1 MSSIDKLLKCLQELS
16 VCRQNI
22 LQLSKNSLFQ
32 ENGEALKYCEDI
44 EQIFNDID
52 DKELGLASK
61 LLFDPNIGIIKFLLE
76 LINVFDKTL
85 QKAKIALLEFLFL
98 YIKRVKAGIEPYSE
112 QIKEGCF
119 SILQF
124 DDEAFVRAASFKPMM
139 AMFDFSIP
147 IIDPEKLHVQDI
159 LKRYLDCIFVKSK
172 MQASIKA
179 HRFPKQSEKDAE
191 KILRVFVNMLKD
203 PGNSNAAFK
212 IGFDYIIDHSSIFGK
227 YYLQHYEE
235 LWTCLWVCCEHINR
249 DLKRSAFKAIG
260 EFLKTYFISKF
271 VNIWKTRNSEQE
283 QKVEI
288 EIKDQYPKGLSI
300 AVRGVG
306 YFAAPAKKI
315 MDKVK
320 LQQLFQDLLKPGSLV
335 VLSVDENEILANVYQ
350 IPLFIEAFCYIG
362 QEFDVIFDELL
373 ETIEQEVRIM
383 LIYYPRLIH
392 DLRIRGANAF
402 EQLLWMLYKKGSV
415 YQALIL
421 TCSDAIQSQ
430 QLFDNQRQDIPNIID
445 TVADHTYQEMFH
457 LWNHIFS
464 DSTLLWVGHQMSEDI
479 ENNSDAV
486 KEFFTILY
494 DEFFLAIFRIIR
506 ALNFKVIDI
515 TTNTENTQEIID
527 SNLIAIAGSSDLSNL
542 QPVVSKDFI
551 IFQNLVDFWQ
561 LFLPG
566 IRKELFSRWV
576 YLAGDNLISL
586 STQYPYV
593 SGFYKMVGSC
603 LKICESIQYFTGV
616 KNLDIEMEN
625 VTQSQFL
632 PSTTSMQRVSY
643 FLYSKFIKE
652 VCARLVQYKD
662 DLLASCL
669 RLVLSVPKELLNI
682 NDLVSPICIAL
693 KLGQSY
699 QPLTNIG
706 LDVIEKIVDLKGP
719 QDLSKWLG
727 QILPFLNDYL
737 LVKADTMDNSLKEI
751 AQFRANSQKNRNGL
765 KSVEKA
771 RKQKIKE
778 SGMIKS
784 FKTIVGVGQLEKNVG
799 LYDLQVRV
807 LRILGRLGGVN
818 KLIIEDISNEGTIL
832 KLNTQF
838 KSSNF
843 KNKSLTSNLLAWDP
857 ERPESAPDRK
867 TKVISCE
874 LLHSIMLLMIGRS
887 AFQARITKGP
897 QESPFCKIYHR
908 IFPVLLRLAI
918 DTDQVPRKL
927 FRRLVSQLIHWF
939 TNNAQYENP
948 ETMTLLQC
956 CLDATCDSWGSLR
969 DYGAECLNEFLL
981 WSIKQSSNQ
990 QIEKDPLNI
999 KSLFNRLYN
1008 ASAHPDYTK
1017 RLGASLAINHI
1028 YRVFREEE
1036 YLVNHF
1042 TFELLYWTLFNLRL
1056 SEQDQDAIGTRQQ
1069 AIMAIRHL
1077 KKIINLKSNLFLT
1090 KINNRRKFP
1099 GLPEANLLS
1108 LVNWLFMET
1117 NRKESDYANMY
1128 FKNGLNWVNAKISS
1142 QPSFLLDLYKTSALS
1157 LSFDQNKGINFS
1169 QNKEWCARFLS
1180 FLENYTWIIKEKFI
1194 SPEVLMQKEM
1204 FTFRDSIN
1212 IFINKMVLSIDLDLS
1227 LNILEFDDQSSNL
1240 IVDSEEFLTPAER
1253 SQLTKCRIK
1262 MTNSFIDFIIAL
1274 LEAAINDNL
1283 NVQNSSI
1290 FNDLFFKALARW
1302 LFFAEKLELGSLIN
1316 NNNENSYDGFSR
1328 KLYTLLSL
1336 FKQISHSD
1344 SLQFNNCIQEISM
1357 VAFSKN
1363 VDLLNIELESSAYGF
1378 KMLNDAGIFD
1388 DLFNRNLG
1396 NFSSVHTVHNYISL
1410 ICDKIVSLR
1419 DVKYP
1424 HWIQLL
1430 NNLLT
1435 FVLSRNSNDINKW
1448 LLSDLIGYS
1457 RNSSTSSYEDSCNYY
1472 QKANS
1477 YGGDQKFLL
1486 KLWKDLIKLDSNLLK
1501 RQSTNEFKQL
1511 FYDIYLTF
1519 LTPET
1524 ELDFKSEAFDLLPAF
1539 LKSDMPKDKIEEL
1552 IEGMLNY
1559 QFPLLSSEYSR
1570 DGPKN
1575 IALFKIFV
1583 PTFVRETDH
1592 IYANEFQE
1600 QLGLFVSHLSGKK
1613 FVEMSDIAFGYFQNS
1628 KFANFHRNIIQSI
1641 LTPILMQ
1648 GSKNFVIDF
1657 YKKCVKELID
1667 IIERDPRIRNDQ
1679 ERIYEL
1685 DAKAVNEEDIYTDKS
1700 EIVQSYCRGRQVKAK
1715 ELTRKVMEISH
1726 KTKSKSENDEFANN
1740 DVQEARLLFRCAA
1753 YNALA
1758 AAIMCTQTG
1767 QQFYKT
1773 FLFSE
1778 NVTKGE
1784 YTWENIVDLKVK
1796 FEFKVELDQPFFKTK
1811 LDDFRSKSS
1820 SSFQSMKKSSSLKYL
1835 TSQYLV
1841 DSSITG
1847 STDLFDNTIT
1857 GEFTNDDKG
1866 SIPMEMD
1873 DNSEFQS
1880 LNNLRELEVDSI
1892 NRNPCMKMI
1901 IRAIERLHTTVT
1913 PPPSELVDS
1922 MPGWMNDMHKKFTK
1936 KETHINIR
1944 LFIAKIITNI
1954 PEAFE
1959 KNICHKNRPVLH
1971 NNLQTIKGIF
1981 EIWHEF
1987 IVVPTRVIYDYIKNS
2002 NDNQDQI
2009 LAGLQLLGI
2018 VLAHDKPPFQQEVG
2032 IDLGGLTEETFYWD
2046 LVKKLNH
2053 AKFTIRNLFSD
2064 KFIRHVFNLLPR
2076 LTTINDKKFLA
2087 LELISFCAD
2096 KLLII
2101 YFCNIYRNDSEQLI
2115 ALRILNGILKQ
2126 QYDSELIN
2134 YFLETL
2140 IESFYDHQNI
2150 ECRNIPNQSSDYKKI
2165 KKKVKSGLLRGLA
2178 DVNESIQQTITEFW
2192 HEQQELSQDT
2202 FARLKVLIGNLYSS
2216 EIETIFLHYA
2226 CFLLLEG
2233 SKKSPDYN
2241 KPMFDQPLPHSKFD
2255 NYDNIDT
2262 SWQFHSTM
2270 TPLFVNT
2277 QQSNPNKRIKSN
2289 QDGFIRATNNN
2300 YEFSLTIDPET
2311 GSMSSMGSQLG
2322 NWSLTQSNL
2331 FFSPTSARTLG
2342 KRKQILQED
2351 NSLPTQISQ
2360 YQNLRKR
2367 VFSSYSSSQA
2377 SEKEFYRKLAHTKKK
2392 RSEIS
2397 TSARP
2402 ESLSQQV
2409 SMLRQYRVG
2418 DLPDIE
2424 IKFSEIVVP
2433 LQALAQRDL
2442 EISRILFTSMFVSL
2456 YNLIDENVNMEPD
2469 SQEEYKDS
2477 FARSIRDILIN
2488 STTYFSPLISSCL
2501 RICFE
2506 ALDTRIDPTVIRK
2519 VSEICSSESMG
2530 ISLIE
2535 RQLSNLATS
2544 QRGSKR
2550 IRVKES
2556 ATPESLLPWVELA
2569 NLYKSIDSH
2578 DIYKSIYENHIAHS
2592 QVTKDALN
2600 SEFIGDYGSACKLYL
2615 EALGSEDENA
2625 DENEIRVWEEGRFE
2639 CYVKL
2644 SQWDDLAE
2652 TVLLDIDR
2660 DLDKLWDDD
2669 YQDPYLQYFMRS
2681 MFKLAHGTDNH
2692 DSHRQMFLNFIENAM
2707 NDSDHKT
2714 LLTSQYPIALTSI
2727 ARNEFEQAR
2736 SYVRKAYDSFLFN
2749 WSTLHPLAIG
2759 TRLNKLSSLQE
2770 IVEMEEYLNLAQSSN
2785 RLKNRNKLTS
2795 CWSKRYP
2802 SKQLDP
2808 TNSWDDIITS
2818 RHLIL
2823 GDMTNWLREDQNFN
2837 AIKNKLEC
2845 QELLKMSSAAR
2856 VQGNF
2861 EVARVC
2867 LSKCRTLD
2875 VRCKDDIEYY
2885 EFKLQ
2890 IKEAMSTGDTQNRA
2904 TILKKMTNNF
2914 EEIQISD
2921 TRIDLKCRVI
2931 ECETYSLEIAEFD
2944 KPEIMEKYSYLGDR
2958 LNSSVEKAMLHL
2970 KPSDQAKIF
2979 VKFAKFCDNYLRRL
2993 ESDDNLKNISI
3004 DKDLYASS
3012 VVQNILRA
3020 IEYGS
3025 KEASEFFPRLL
3036 QIIDLY
3042 EPSQQT
3048 FELKVKSF
3056 GPVWKLIRWI
3066 PQIVA
3071 VLDKPSAQCLADLY
3085 PNSLYYPLKISSE
3098 HYKFDEKNKFV
3109 LENKC
3114 KIQQLK
3120 QIIKSDVM
3128 EILIEELERLS
3139 NPENIFKSWIQT
3151 IGLFLKILN
3160 HFSLLKEFASRHS
3173 DYLIQFCGIDGS
3185 KLAKMIYQEF
3195 LVLVNYWKQNI
3206 GTGTGEKKPGA
3217 NLLKSYST
3225 WLAEFSWYNVDGD
3238 IEIPGQYDGLT
3249 IPDPRHHVKIANFEQ
3264 RVLVLNSIRKP
3275 RKITIVGTDGND
3287 YPFLVKGGE
3296 DLRLD
3301 QRVILLFSIM
3311 NELLRK
3317 DFYCSQRKL
3326 ELRIYK
3332 VIPMTGS
3339 LGIIEWLPETQT
3351 IKSFIEREL
3360 FNEDIITKTQE
3371 EHTKWAMEDNQGYP
3385 CLLKNAKRDDVVKHI
3400 TRLQSKVNANSL
3412 KKALYKLAASPEAHL
3427 SIRSEFVKKLAVIN
3441 VCGYL
3446 IGIGDR
3452 HSENYLIDFT
3462 NGSLVSIDFGHAFG
3476 SATETIDVPELVPF
3490 RLTKQIESLMY
3501 PLGPK
3506 VMHAHKDILLNAME
3520 IFVKEPLLDWQTR
3533 ARKQARYQRNQDSN
3547 EIDYQPRT
3555 EWYPRKKL
3563 DIARRKLEGE
3573 NPAYIV
3579 CEELMSGH
3587 ARKPFIDHIQDIAKG
3602 SPEHNIRARVP
3613 QKCGSVKEQIECLI
3627 DLATDPYVLGVMWVG
3642 WISWV

>member
-1 MSSIDKLLKCLQELS
+1 
-16 VCRQNI
+16 
-22 LQLSKNSLFQ
+22 
-32 ENGEALKYCEDI
+32 
-44 EQIFNDID
+44 
-52 DKELGLASK
+52 
-61 LLFDPNIGIIKFLLE
+61 
-76 LINVFDKTL
+76 
-85 QKAKIALLEFLFL
+85 
-98 YIKRVKAGIEPYSE
+98 
-112 QIKEGCF
+112 
-119 SILQF
+119 
-124 DDEAFVRAASFKPMM
+124 
-139 AMFDFSIP
+139 
-147 IIDPEKLHVQDI
+147 
-159 LKRYLDCIFVKSK
+159 
-172 MQASIKA
+172 
-179 HRFPKQSEKDAE
+179 
-191 KILRVFVNMLKD
+191 
-203 PGNSNAAFK
+203 
-212 IGFDYIIDHSSIFGK
+212 
-227 YYLQHYEE
+227 
-235 LWTCLWVCCEHINR
+235 
-249 DLKRSAFKAIG
+249 
-260 EFLKTYFISKF
+260 
-271 VNIWKTRNSEQE
+271 
-283 QKVEI
+283 
-288 EIKDQYPKGLSI
+288 
-300 AVRGVG
+300 
-306 YFAAPAKKI
+306 
-315 MDKVK
+315 
-320 LQQLFQDLLKPGSLV
+320 
-335 VLSVDENEILANVYQ
+335 
-350 IPLFIEAFCYIG
+350 
-362 QEFDVIFDELL
+362 
-373 ETIEQEVRIM
+373 
-383 LIYYPRLIH
+383 
-392 DLRIRGANAF
+392 
-402 EQLLWMLYKKGSV
+402 
-415 YQALIL
+415 
-421 TCSDAIQSQ
+421 
-430 QLFDNQRQDIPNIID
+430 
-445 TVADHTYQEMFH
+445 
-457 LWNHIFS
+457 
-464 DSTLLWVGHQMSEDI
+464 
-479 ENNSDAV
+479 
-486 KEFFTILY
+486 
-494 DEFFLAIFRIIR
+494 
-506 ALNFKVIDI
+506 
-515 TTNTENTQEIID
+515 
-527 SNLIAIAGSSDLSNL
+527 
-542 QPVVSKDFI
+542 
-551 IFQNLVDFWQ
+551 
-561 LFLPG
+561 
-566 IRKELFSRWV
+566 
-576 YLAGDNLISL
+576 
-586 STQYPYV
+586 
-593 SGFYKMVGSC
+593 
-603 LKICESIQYFTGV
+603 
-616 KNLDIEMEN
+616 
-625 VTQSQFL
+625 
-632 PSTTSMQRVSY
+632 
-643 FLYSKFIKE
+643 
-652 VCARLVQYKD
+652 
-662 DLLASCL
+662 
-669 RLVLSVPKELLNI
+669 
-682 NDLVSPICIAL
+682 
-693 KLGQSY
+693 
-699 QPLTNIG
+699 
-706 LDVIEKIVDLKGP
+706 
-719 QDLSKWLG
+719 
-727 QILPFLNDYL
+727 
-737 LVKADTMDNSLKEI
+737 
-751 AQFRANSQKNRNGL
+751 
-765 KSVEKA
+765 
-771 RKQKIKE
+771 
-778 SGMIKS
+778 
-784 FKTIVGVGQLEKNVG
+784 
-799 LYDLQVRV
+799 
-807 LRILGRLGGVN
+807 
-818 KLIIEDISNEGTIL
+818 
-832 KLNTQF
+832 
-838 KSSNF
+838 
-843 KNKSLTSNLLAWDP
+843 
-857 ERPESAPDRK
+857 
-867 TKVISCE
+867 
-874 LLHSIMLLMIGRS
+874 
-887 AFQARITKGP
+887 
-897 QESPFCKIYHR
+897 
-908 IFPVLLRLAI
+908 
-918 DTDQVPRKL
+918 
-927 FRRLVSQLIHWF
+927 
-939 TNNAQYENP
+939 
-948 ETMTLLQC
+948 
-956 CLDATCDSWGSLR
+956 
-969 DYGAECLNEFLL
+969 
-981 WSIKQSSNQ
+981 
-990 QIEKDPLNI
+990 
-999 KSLFNRLYN
+999 
-1008 ASAHPDYTK
+1008 
-1017 RLGASLAINHI
+1017 
-1028 YRVFREEE
+1028 
-1036 YLVNHF
+1036 
-1042 TFELLYWTLFNLRL
+1042 
-1056 SEQDQDAIGTRQQ
+1056 
-1069 AIMAIRHL
+1069 
-1077 KKIINLKSNLFLT
+1077 
-1090 KINNRRKFP
+1090 
-1099 GLPEANLLS
+1099 
-1108 LVNWLFMET
+1108 
-1117 NRKESDYANMY
+1117 
-1128 FKNGLNWVNAKISS
+1128 
-1142 QPSFLLDLYKTSALS
+1142 
-1157 LSFDQNKGINFS
+1157 
-1169 QNKEWCARFLS
+1169 
-1180 FLENYTWIIKEKFI
+1180 
-1194 SPEVLMQKEM
+1194 
-1204 FTFRDSIN
+1204 
-1212 IFINKMVLSIDLDLS
+1212 
-1227 LNILEFDDQSSNL
+1227 
-1240 IVDSEEFLTPAER
+1240 
-1253 SQLTKCRIK
+1253 
-1262 MTNSFIDFIIAL
+1262 
-1274 LEAAINDNL
+1274 
-1283 NVQNSSI
+1283 
-1290 FNDLFFKALARW
+1290 
-1302 LFFAEKLELGSLIN
+1302 
-1316 NNNENSYDGFSR
+1316 
-1328 KLYTLLSL
+1328 
-1336 FKQISHSD
+1336 
-1344 SLQFNNCIQEISM
+1344 
-1357 VAFSKN
+1357 
-1363 VDLLNIELESSAYGF
+1363 
-1378 KMLNDAGIFD
+1378 
-1388 DLFNRNLG
+1388 
-1396 NFSSVHTVHNYISL
+1396 
-1410 ICDKIVSLR
+1410 
-1419 DVKYP
+1419 
-1424 HWIQLL
+1424 
-1430 NNLLT
+1430 
-1435 FVLSRNSNDINKW
+1435 
-1448 LLSDLIGYS
+1448 
-1457 RNSSTSSYEDSCNYY
+1457 
-1472 QKANS
+1472 
-1477 YGGDQKFLL
+1477 
-1486 KLWKDLIKLDSNLLK
+1486 
-1501 RQSTNEFKQL
+1501 
-1511 FYDIYLTF
+1511 
-1519 LTPET
+1519 
-1524 ELDFKSEAFDLLPAF
+1524 
-1539 LKSDMPKDKIEEL
+1539 
-1552 IEGMLNY
+1552 
-1559 QFPLLSSEYSR
+1559 
-1570 DGPKN
+1570 
-1575 IALFKIFV
+1575 
-1583 PTFVRETDH
+1583 
-1592 IYANEFQE
+1592 
-1600 QLGLFVSHLSGKK
+1600 
-1613 FVEMSDIAFGYFQNS
+1613 
-1628 KFANFHRNIIQSI
+1628 
-1641 LTPILMQ
+1641 
-1648 GSKNFVIDF
+1648 
-1657 YKKCVKELID
+1657 
-1667 IIERDPRIRNDQ
+1667 
-1679 ERIYEL
+1679 
-1685 DAKAVNEEDIYTDKS
+1685 
-1700 EIVQSYCRGRQVKAK
+1700 
-1715 ELTRKVMEISH
+1715 MEISH

-1778 NVTKGE
+1778 NITKGE
-1784 YTWENIVDLKVK
+1784 YTWENIVDLKTK

-1847 STDLFDNTIT
+1847 STDLFDDTIT

-1866 SIPMEMD
+1866 PIPMETD
-1873 DNSEFQS
+1873 EDSEFQS
-1880 LNNLRELEVDSI
+1880 INNLKELEVDSI

-1901 IRAIERLHTTVT
+1901 IKAIERLHTTVT
-1913 PPPSELVDS
+1913 PPPSELVDL

-1959 KNICHKNRPVLH
+1959 KYASFWIRPLINLIIEGNSYGEGINYFIQDLCAVIIVWGSLIELHSYEDRVLIYDLLNFLMRNICHKNRPVLH

-2046 LVKKLNH
+2046 LVKKLHH
-2053 AKFTIRNLFSD
+2053 AKFTIRNLCAEVCGMSLKHLRKYHCSEDRIKVLLNPLLEAVTNIYQKIMNKQGDVNSFLTCVHHIAMHDPQVSD

-2096 KLLII
+2096 SEPDLLTNLKKSHLLNLLKHRQI
-2101 YFCNIYRNDSEQLI
+2101 FCFLIVSNDSEQLI
-2115 ALRILNGILKQ
+2115 ALRILNGVLKQ

-2140 IESFYDHQNI
+2140 IESFHDHQNI
-2150 ECRNIPNQSSDYKKI
+2150 ECRKFYYSILIQLYKNIPDQSSDYKKI

-2233 SKKSPDYN
+2233 SKKSTDYN

-2277 QQSNPNKRIKSN
+2277 QQGNPNKRIKSN
-2289 QDGFIRATNNN
+2289 QDGFIRATNYNH
-2300 YEFSLTIDPET
+2300 EFSLTIDPET

-2331 FFSPTSARTLG
+2331 FFSPTSTRTLG
-2342 KRKQILQED
+2342 KRKQTLQD
-2351 NSLPTQISQ
+2351 NSLPTQVSQ

-2424 IKFSEIVVP
+2424 IKFSDIVVP

-2477 FARSIRDILIN
+2477 FAHSIQDILIN

-2535 RQLSNLATS
+2535 RQLSNLAAS

-2578 DIYKSIYENHIAHS
+2578 DIYKSIYESHIAHS

-2600 SEFIGDYGSACKLYL
+2600 AEFIGDYGSACKLYL
-2615 EALGSEDENA
+2615 EALGSEDEDA

-2681 MFKLAHGTDNH
+2681 MFKLAHGTDDH

-2714 LLTSQYPIALTSI
+2714 LLTSQYPIELALTSI

-2736 SYVRKAYDSFLFN
+2736 SYIRKAYDCFLFN

-2770 IVEMEEYLNLAQSSN
+2770 IVEMEEYLNLAESSN
-2785 RLKNRNKLTS
+2785 KLENRNKLTS
-2795 CWSKRYP
+2795 CWSRRYP

-2823 GDMTNWLREDQNFN
+2823 GDMTNWLREDRNFN

-2861 EVARVC
+2861 EVARIC
-2867 LSKCRTLD
+2867 LNKCRTLD
-2875 VRCKDDIEYY
+2875 IRSKDDIEYY

-2890 IKEAMSTGDTQNRA
+2890 IKEAMTTGDTENRA
-2904 TILKKMTNNF
+2904 TILRKMTNNF
-2914 EEIQISD
+2914 EKIQISD

-2931 ECETYSLEIAEFD
+2931 ECETYSLGIAEFD
-2944 KPEIMEKYSYLGDR
+2944 KPEIMEKYSYLKDR

-2993 ESDDNLKNISI
+2993 ESNDNLQNMSI

-3056 GPVWKLIRWI
+3056 EPVWKLIRWI

-3071 VLDKPSAQCLADLY
+3071 VLDKPSAQCVFPILFKLADLY

-3098 HYKFDEKNKFV
+3098 HYKFDERNKFV
-3109 LENKC
+3109 RENKC

-3139 NPENIFKSWIQT
+3139 NPENVFKSWIQT
-3151 IGLFLKILN
+3151 IGGYINEKREGIDNSESIKASFLRMKSILLDVENPRPGIFNILYFDKIRIQ
-3160 HFSLLKEFASRHS
+3160 FASRHS
-3173 DYLIQFCGIDGS
+3173 DYIIQVCGIDGS
-3185 KLAKMIYQEF
+3185 KLANMNYPEF
-3195 LVLVNYWKQNI
+3195 LVLVNYWKQNV
-3206 GTGTGEKKPGA
+3206 GPGMGEKKSGA

-3264 RVLVLNSIRKP
+3264 RVLVLASIRKP

-3301 QRVILLFSIM
+3301 QRVMLLFSIM

-3326 ELRIYK
+3326 ELRTYK
-3332 VIPMTGS
+3332 VVPMTGS

-3371 EHTKWAMEDNQGYP
+3371 EHTKWARDNQGYS

-3506 VMHAHKDILLNAME
+3506 GLLEYPMIKIMQIMHAHKDILLNAME